1 MFPHGSGSPG
11 SSVALKVDCAQKPG
25 GMGRSRAKTKSSL
38 GGPLK
43 PHPRKRVS
51 SRPPA
56 ETRIGIVVKGG
67 ALTGVMVREA
77 TPLTVRTSAGPGA
90 TPSAS
95 KETNVPFGT
104 GWPFARKTVAVMV
117 EGVKPSHGM
126 DWGTALTDSD
136 A

>member
-25 GMGRSRAKTKSSL
+25 GMGRSCEKTKSSL
-38 GGPLK
+38 GGPVK
-43 PHPRKRVS
+43 PHSRKNVS
-51 SRPPA
+51 SRLPA
-56 ETRIGIVVKGG
+56 WTRIGIEVKGG

-95 KETNVPFGT
+95 KDTNVLLGT
-104 GWPFARKTVAVMV
+104 G
-117 EGVKPSHGM
+117 
-126 DWGTALTDSD
+126 
-136 A
+136 